1 MSRIL
6 IVYGS
11 TYGQTERI
19 ARQIGR
25 ILTGTGHEVDVRC
38 GDRLSRGLHL
48 EEYDGVLVAA
58 SVLMGRHQRCIR
70 RFVRRNAL
78 QLNTMPSAFVSV
90 CGSATGDPTQA
101 RAYVDRFLTETG
113 WWHPTETRSFAG
125 AVAYT
130 RYNPLLRWWMQR
142 ISRHKGLPT
151 DTSRD
156 WDFTEWD
163 EVERFARELAVLLAP
178 ETVAEPK
185 PRTAARPMAVAV

>member
-1 MSRIL
+1 MSRVL

-25 ILTGTGHEVDVRC
+25 ILTGLGHEVDLRC

-58 SVLMGRHQRCIR
+58 SVILGRYQRSIR

-78 QLNTMPSAFVSV
+78 QLNTMPSAFASVS
-90 CGSATGDPTQA
+90 GSPTSDPMRA
-101 RAYVDRFLTETG
+101 EAYVDRFLTKTG
-113 WWHPTETRSFAG
+113 WWRPTETRSFAG

-142 ISRHKGLPT
+142 ISSRKGLPT

-178 ETVAEPK
+178 EPVAEPAL
-185 PRTAARPMAVAV
+185 RAARGPMAVAV